1 MIKAVNLSEDEIEK
15 RSFKCSKDTINNH
28 SIEKYSHE
36 LKKVLI
42 EILGKKA

>member
-1 MIKAVNLSEDEIEK
+1 MNLSENEIEK
-15 RSFKCSKDTINNH
+15 KSLKCANDTINNH
-28 SIEKYSHE
+28 SIEKYSYK